1 MEQSKIDAMMEG
13 RTLTKEN
20 IYNMYQMVRN
30 ASDTEEK
37 KNVMKHSVFFVGQLP
52 LRENHVVDVAK
63 TERILNTVMPLEE
76 IGEAMQYLLDGLATQ
91 TLLIKKE
98 DGSCEVNTKYENTV
112 IKARKIARAYQLEQ
126 EKAREEALPKAK
138 KMYQMG
144 TKYYHSGQYTEA
156 AACFLNAVEM
166 ADHRMACYSL
176 AMMYKEGKGVD
187 MSLSE
192 ALYYA
197 RKAIV
202 QGGVIAEPLEREILL
217 AMGSAD

>member
-52 LRENHVVDVAK
+52 LRENHVVDVVK

-76 IGEAMQYLLDGLATQ
+76 IGESMQYLLDGLATQ

-98 DGSCEVNTKYENTV
+98 DGSYEVNTKYEKTV

-126 EKAREEALPKAK
+126 EKAREETLPKAK

-217 AMGSAD
+217 AMGLAD